1 MVEEIWKSI
10 ALPGFEDLYEASN
23 LGRLRRTATGR
34 LLKQANHPK
43 GYLAVMFSGRGQ
55 RQNALV
61 HKVVLEAFEGRCPE
75 GHETRHLDGNR
86 KNNVLTNLAWGTS
99 SENEQDKRRH
109 GTSSRGERNA
119 MASLSTE
126 DVREIISRYNAGE
139 SQRALASVYG
149 VHQPQISRIV
159 NGKRWGHLK

>member
-1 MVEEIWKSI
+1 MVEEMWKSVAI
-10 ALPGFEDLYEASN
+10 PGFEDLYEASN
-23 LGRLRRTATGR
+23 HGRIRRTANAR

-43 GYLAVMFSGRGQ
+43 GYLAVMLSGRGR

-61 HKVVLEAFEGRCPE
+61 HKLVLEAFEGKCPD

-86 KNNVLTNLAWGTS
+86 QNNLLTNLAWGTS
-99 SENEQDKRRH
+99 SDNEKDKVRH
-109 GTSSRGERNA
+109 GTSQRGEGNA
-119 MASLSTE
+119 MSSLSTE

-159 NGKRWGHLK
+159 NGKRWGHLN